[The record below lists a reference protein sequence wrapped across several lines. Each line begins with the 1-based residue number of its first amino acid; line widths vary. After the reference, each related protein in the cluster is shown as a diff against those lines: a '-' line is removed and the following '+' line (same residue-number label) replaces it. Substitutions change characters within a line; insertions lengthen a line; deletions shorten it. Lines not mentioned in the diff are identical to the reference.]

1 MKKNDKAPDSLEAFQ
16 KRLVE
21 ISDSLPK
28 RLRQCADYV
37 AANTD
42 KIAISTVA
50 ELAANAGVQPSAFIR
65 FCQLMG
71 FSGYSEMQRIFRDD
85 YAQRWPDYATRIE
98 NLRSSGDDSPATL
111 LAEFMEAG
119 RASIESLANEIDAE
133 ELARAVEA
141 LAGASMIHI
150 AGLSRAY
157 PVAAYL
163 AYAFEKMDIPTILH
177 DKTGNL
183 DRRHSILPG
192 NVLLA
197 ISFAPYT
204 RETIDLAAY
213 AHEKGNRIVAITDAL
228 NSPFHR
234 LEAISLKVSEVD
246 VGAFRALSATLSLAI
261 ALAVAVG
268 ARRTSGRTGK

>member
-133 ELARAVEA
+133 ELARAVDA

>member
-268 ARRTSGRTGK
+268 ARRSSGLPGK

>member
-85 YAQRWPDYATRIE
+85 YAQRWPDYATRIA

-133 ELARAVEA
+133 ELARAVDA

-150 AGLSRAY
+150 AGLSRAF

-204 RETIDLAAY
+204 RETIDLATY

-234 LEAISLKVSEVD
+234 LDAISLKVSEVD

-268 ARRTSGRTGK
+268 ARRSSGPPGK